1 MRTIM
6 VRFGFIALAITGC
19 VHLAF
24 GQKGRS
30 NYHEDLSVLR
40 PRFEATTDT
49 GKVISLREK
58 AAFTPTRTVNA
69 KVDTVMDSINRFNRT
84 RKFTD
89 GFTIQ
94 VYSGQNKEEAMNTKK
109 KLSAEVSDLNAELQ
123 YTQPKFR
130 VRVGS
135 YYSRLEAQKD
145 LLRLKKVFPNAIL
158 VPEKIM
164 LR

>member
-6 VRFGFIALAITGC
+6 VRFGIIAMAITGC
-19 VHLAF
+19 GHLAF

-40 PRFEATTDT
+40 PRFEATSDT
-49 GKVISLREK
+49 GKVTSLREK
-58 AAFTPTRTVNA
+58 AAFTPMRTVNA

>member
-1 MRTIM
+1 MIKYGLTCLI
-6 VRFGFIALAITGC
+6 FTLWSSG
-19 VHLAF
+19 AF
-24 GQKGRS
+24 GQKSRS
-30 NYHEDLSVLR
+30 NYHEDLSILR
-40 PRFEATTDT
+40 PRFEAPTDT
-49 GKVISLREK
+49 GKVASLREK
-58 AAFTPTRTVNA
+58 SAFSPTRTVNA
-69 KVDTVMDSINRFNRT
+69 KVDTVLDSINRFNRT

-89 GFTIQ
+89 GYTIQ